1 MARADKARWLCALN
15 ENWWKITKERERVES
30 REEGVQEQKGGA
42 LSVERD
48 PPGQL
53 LSCALIAFFSF
64 AFSFSLSVF
73 FCYYKDI
80 GDSFLFNCLTQK
92 LT

>member
-30 REEGVQEQKGGA
+30 REEGVQEQKGEA

-53 LSCALIAFFSF
+53 LSCALSSPSFHLHFHFRFQFSF
-64 AFSFSLSVF
+64 VTIKTLAIL
-73 FCYYKDI
+73 
-80 GDSFLFNCLTQK
+80 SFLIV
-92 LT
+92 